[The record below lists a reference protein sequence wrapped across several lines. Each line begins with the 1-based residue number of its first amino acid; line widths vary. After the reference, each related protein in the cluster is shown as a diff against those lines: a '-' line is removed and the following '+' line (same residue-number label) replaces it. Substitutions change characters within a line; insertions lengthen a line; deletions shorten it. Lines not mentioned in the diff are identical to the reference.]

1 MVWTIDVASFTFG
14 ILIGIIL
21 FTAFRGL
28 YHLGK
33 EAEKNEH

>member
-1 MVWTIDVASFTFG
+1 MVWTVDMASFTFG
-14 ILIGIIL
+14 ILIGFLL

-33 EAEKNEH
+33 EADKNEH

>member
-1 MVWTIDVASFTFG
+1 MVWTVDIASFTFG
-14 ILIGIIL
+14 ILIGFLL

-33 EAEKNEH
+33 NNPKK